1 LECTNPSPSE
11 PESLTFATFEIETKK
26 EYGEFDLKTGLFTV
40 KKSGIFQFNFSG
52 LADVSNGSRTHDFEL
67 MVDGESKSMSF
78 LNMTVAEGY
87 QPVSLSAFL
96 QLMPG
101 QKVSMNLFEGALYDN
116 PKTRATRFS
125 SVFFS

>member
-1 LECTNPSPSE
+1 MECTNPTASE
-11 PESLTFATFEIETKK
+11 SESLTFASFEFETKK
-26 EYGEFDLKTGLFTV
+26 EYGDFDLKTGFFTV
-40 KKSGIFQFNFSG
+40 EKSGIFQFHFSG

-87 QPVSLSAFL
+87 QPISFSAFL
-96 QLMPG
+96 QLMAG